1 LTAASAERLKNI
13 PGITGVTRQI
23 ATDID
28 QANNG
33 RAYFLIP
40 TSGIVIITDQS
51 MFQKRKTVALTV
63 ETLPFYKMII
73 TDYETAEN
81 GVKNELQVNGT
92 EIRIN
97 GKVVEYTFKQNYYW
111 MMGDNRH
118 NSEDSRYWDL
128 FLKITL

>member
-1 LTAASAERLKNI
+1 
-13 PGITGVTRQI
+13 
-23 ATDID
+23 
-28 QANNG
+28 
-33 RAYFLIP
+33 
-40 TSGIVIITDQS
+40 

-97 GKVVEYTFKQNYYW
+97 GKVVKEYTQTELLLDD
-111 MMGDNRH
+111 G
-118 NSEDSRYWDL
+118 
-128 FLKITL
+128 